1 MIRRPPRSTRTD
13 TLFPY
18 TTLFRSFLARAIVLR
33 CGSIHGREGE
43 KMRKVRDYDAE
54 LRALNDKAKALKARK
69 VQQLG
74 ELVTSPGPMRSIWT
88 RSPVR
93 CSPLWKRPTRT
104 KRRRGARGA
113 RPSFKDAVARLAD
126 ALAATVK
133 AQGKLAQAR
142 NRLEAAARRTDTRG
156 WVVARRERTRHL
168 IELGG
173 LVQKAGL
180 VELADDDRATLY
192 GALLDCTAR
201 VQGDDAG
208 NVLALWKRRGKRA
221 FDAEAEGAG
230 NG

>member
-1 MIRRPPRSTRTD
+1 
-13 TLFPY
+13 
-18 TTLFRSFLARAIVLR
+18 
-33 CGSIHGREGE
+33 
-43 KMRKVRDYDAE
+43 
-54 LRALNDKAKALKARK
+54 
-69 VQQLG
+69 
-74 ELVTSPGPMRSIWT
+74 MRSIWT

-208 NVLALWKRRGKRA
+208 NVLARSEEHTSALQSIMRISYAVFCLKKKIDDRPKTNNKLNSTIHMINTDSITNYRA
-221 FDAEAEGAG
+221 QRC
-230 NG
+230 